1 MARATVTLASVDQ
14 KLESF
19 MVLVVQHMADDTKRF
34 DRIIEALDGNGKP
47 GLKTRVELAE
57 KELEEV
63 HASRKR
69 SLTAIWTTF
78 ATVAAALILAFLGV
92 GK

>member
-1 MARATVTLASVDQ
+1 MARVTLASVDQ

-19 MVLVVQHMADDTKRF
+19 MELVAQHIEDDTKRF
-34 DRIIEALDGNGKP
+34 DRIVEALDGNGKP
-47 GLKTRVELAE
+47 GLKTRIELAE
-57 KELEEV
+57 KDLEEMQ
-63 HASRKR
+63 ASRKR
-69 SLTAIWTTF
+69 SLTAIWSTF